1 MNRIYYNG
9 VIKTLDEAYP
19 EVSAI
24 WVKDGVIVRVGDD
37 ETILALAEADTETID
52 LEGKFVLPGCVDSH
66 MHLYMGGAFARRIN
80 LDPVKSYA
88 EVVALIEA
96 ALPKARE
103 EGGWV
108 VCGRFNN
115 EYWSDTNKVPDRHD
129 LDAIAA
135 DVPIFMQRACGHMS
149 TCNTKALQLGGL
161 WEERKDTTK
170 QTMDFGE
177 DGLPNGY
184 LRERTTSVLSKT
196 FMSFEVEDM
205 KKLIM
210 ESCET
215 ALSKG
220 LVGVHSHDFNIVAQ
234 RGDGDQGMVLQA
246 YKELV
251 EEGKLPIRVYQQC
264 TFRTHEQ
271 IDDFLSWGYK
281 QNDNIGRFRFGPV
294 KFVAD
299 GSLGSHSAAMR
310 KPYKNDPE
318 MTGILNLSDELLLG
332 LAEKAAAAGFDMV
345 AHCIGDR
352 SLEQVMNVFEYTTRK
367 YPRANTR
374 NGIIHCQVMDS
385 KQQDQFKEMNMVA
398 YVQPIFVKSDG
409 LVVDDCVG
417 EELGR
422 QSYNWRRYIDM
433 GVHQCGGSDFPVE
446 PMDPLPNLYYAVS
459 RMTQKGYPWYP
470 ENGVTLDEA
479 VRMFTVECAYA
490 SHEEATRGTLGVGK
504 YCDMV
509 VLDRNIYERPIEEL
523 LETQVLMTIV
533 DGEVAYQK

>member
-52 LEGKFVLPGCVDSH
+52 LEGKFVLPGFVDSH

-80 LDPVKSYA
+80 LDLVKSYA
-88 EVVALIEA
+88 VVVARIEA

-129 LDAIAA
+129 LDAIAE

-234 RGDGDQGMVLQA
+234 RGDGDKGMVLQA

-299 GSLGSHSAAMR
+299 GSLGYHSAAKR

-318 MTGILNLSDELLLG
+318 MMGILNLSD
-332 LAEKAAAAGFDMV
+332 
-345 AHCIGDR
+345 
-352 SLEQVMNVFEYTTRK
+352 
-367 YPRANTR
+367 
-374 NGIIHCQVMDS
+374 
-385 KQQDQFKEMNMVA
+385 
-398 YVQPIFVKSDG
+398 
-409 LVVDDCVG
+409 
-417 EELGR
+417 
-422 QSYNWRRYIDM
+422 
-433 GVHQCGGSDFPVE
+433 
-446 PMDPLPNLYYAVS
+446 
-459 RMTQKGYPWYP
+459 
-470 ENGVTLDEA
+470 
-479 VRMFTVECAYA
+479 
-490 SHEEATRGTLGVGK
+490 
-504 YCDMV
+504 
-509 VLDRNIYERPIEEL
+509 
-523 LETQVLMTIV
+523 
-533 DGEVAYQK
+533 